1 MSSGIFVTG
10 GTGFIGSY
18 IIKELVE
25 QGYSVRAI
33 RRNSSKLP
41 FYIPADILNKVEWVE
56 GDVLDTPALEDA
68 MTGIDTVIHSAAIVS
83 FLRSEKKAMYKTN
96 IEGTANV
103 VNIALEK
110 GVKRFVHISSVS
122 SFGNTA
128 QINRV
133 NEESKWQE
141 SKINTGYAISKH
153 QSELEVWRA
162 MAEGLNAVI
171 INPSTVLGF
180 GDWNNSS
187 CKIFK
192 TVYDEFPWYT
202 KGVNGFVD
210 VADVAKATVAL
221 MKTSI
226 SNERFIING
235 ENWTFQQLFNTIAD
249 GFGKKHPHRNG
260 TPFLSEIAW
269 HMEKLKAFLSG
280 KKPLLT
286 KESAR
291 VAHRNTYFDNKKI
304 LAALPGFSFTPL
316 QESIQKACKQY
327 LHTINRVQ
335 P

>member
-18 IIKELVE
+18 IIKELIE
-25 QGYSVRAI
+25 QGYPVRAI
-33 RRNSSKLP
+33 RRSTSKLP
-41 FYIPADILNKVEWVE
+41 FYISNDILNQVEWVE
-56 GDVLDTPALEDA
+56 GDVLDIPALEDA

-83 FLRSEKKAMYKTN
+83 FLRSEKNAMYKTN
-96 IEGTANV
+96 IEGTANM

-110 GVKRFVHISSVS
+110 KVKRFVHISSVS
-122 SFGNTA
+122 ALGN
-128 QINRV
+128 IGRLNHV

-141 SKINTGYAISKH
+141 SKVNTGYAISKH

-171 INPSTVLGF
+171 VNPSTVLGF

-187 CKIFK
+187 SAIFK

-210 VADVAKATVAL
+210 VADVARATVEL
-221 MKTSI
+221 MKTEI

-235 ENWTFQQLFNTIAD
+235 ENCTFQQLFNSIAD
-249 GFGKKHPHRNG
+249 GFEKKHPHRHA
-260 TPFLSEIAW
+260 TPFLGEIAW
-269 HMEKLKAFLSG
+269 RLEKIKAFFSG

-327 LHTINRVQ
+327 LHTINRTQ